1 MEELNGIDCS
11 QVKGL
16 LAKRFIYTYRRKA
29 PHLFIKGTTYGSK
42 NK

>member
-1 MEELNGIDCS
+1 MVSELNGIDCS

-29 PHLFIKGTTYGSK
+29 LHLLIKGTTYG
-42 NK
+42 